1 MAETSNNLVE
11 SVQSMIHAMLG
22 DVNTC
27 LPGKIVSYEN
37 GVARVAPTVKKRYA
51 DGDVLDYPIIPNV
64 RVCWPSFAGGTAGV
78 KGPVKAGD
86 KCLIVFSQQAVD
98 GSDDRRAF
106 DLSDAYCIMCDLG
119 GTAGESS
126 NNSDMVV
133 YYGGASVKLSA
144 AGKVTIT
151 APAGLHFETPATTN
165 KGTLTTDGLLTYKA
179 GMSGTGGGASTTIS
193 GNMTHSGG
201 SITSNGVTLH
211 THTHSGVQTGG
222 GNTGAPN

>member
-1 MAETSNNLVE
+1 MAETSTSLVE
-11 SVQSMIHAMLG
+11 SIMGLVQAQLL

-64 RVCWPSFAGGTAGV
+64 RVCWPSFAGGSAGV

-98 GSDDRRAF
+98 DSDDRRMF

-119 GTAGESS
+119 GTAGDST
-126 NNSDMVV
+126 NNTDMTVF
-133 YYGGASVKLSA
+133 YGGASVRLSA
-144 AGKVTIT
+144 GGKVTIT
-151 APAGLHFETPATTN
+151 APGGLDMVTPATTN
-165 KGTLTTDGLLTYKA
+165 
-179 GMSGTGGGASTTIS
+179 SGTFNSAGAITGAGVALSTHKH
-193 GNMTHSGG
+193 G
-201 SITSNGVTLH
+201 GVT
-211 THTHSGVQTGG
+211 SGPAQTS
-222 GNTGAPN
+222 PPV